1 MEIGT
6 RNLGPSSPKLDTL
19 YQFLSRFLSSILL
32 CTETLNATSQEK
44 FINFKKKYFC
54 VLHMPAAF
62 ILFIYNDKL
71 KIRHDEIIIE
81 FHMTIKRTSQVSRV

>member
-44 FINFKKKYFC
+44 FINFKKVFC

-71 KIRHDEIIIE
+71 KIRHNEIIIE
-81 FHMTIKRTSQVSRV
+81 FHMTIKRTSQVSGV